1 MQSFL
6 ICKSFEIFFRKG
18 ALRNFS
24 SKLEVGVRGARG
36 VCFTDLSRPSGTP
49 PNTGEDWL
57 WFWGRTNHTLDPQ
70 PHSP

>member
-24 SKLEVGVRGARG
+24 SKLEGVCGARG
-36 VCFTDLSRPSGTP
+36 VCLTDLSVTS
-49 PNTGEDWL
+49 
-57 WFWGRTNHTLDPQ
+57 
-70 PHSP
+70 

>member
-1 MQSFL
+1 MQNFL

-36 VCFTDLSRPSGTP
+36 VCLTDLSCPSGTLP
-49 PNTGEDWL
+49 
-57 WFWGRTNHTLDPQ
+57 
-70 PHSP
+70 